1 VRVRFERRN
10 FEQGENAMVDSLTF
24 GIKQGKTRPSKTYPA
39 VGLIGR
45 KLKKGPQ
52 LWTDASADVVQAY
65 QGVKEQEFVDELRR
79 RYKFEIYKEAL
90 NTVNNH

>member
-1 VRVRFERRN
+1 
-10 FEQGENAMVDSLTF
+10 MVF
-24 GIKQGKTRPSKTYPA
+24 GVKEGKSRLSKTYPA
-39 VGLIGR
+39 VGIIGR

-52 LWTDASADVVQAY
+52 VWTDASAQVVQDY

-79 RYKFEIYKEAL
+79 RYKFEVYKDAL